1 MDLVEY
7 LRAVR
12 QYWWAVVLLTA
23 AGLALGILAV
33 REEPD
38 RYRASVTFFVVTRAE
53 ESVASAVQGD
63 QFAQRRVNSYVE
75 LLQSDR
81 LAERIADRPEIL
93 LEPGRIRTLIT
104 GTADLD
110 TVLLRAHATSTSRNR
125 SLAIAGAIAEEFP
138 RLVSDLE
145 SSGGGVSSVNLEVV
159 SGPGVRTLPSGAR
172 ATFVLRT
179 GLGMILGIGAAL
191 LLHLRDRTVRREEQ
205 IEEIGAGPLLGVI
218 PYDPAAKEAPLALE
232 EGADPRRAER
242 FRHLRT
248 NLEFLAVN
256 HAVQVLVVTSSV
268 AGEGKS
274 FVAINL
280 GQVLAAA
287 GREVVVVEA
296 DLRRPTLGEY
306 VSLRSMHGLS
316 EAIVGRVPLDEVVV
330 PSHIHPRLHVIGSG
344 ELPPNPA
351 ELLGGAASAALL
363 EELRARFDVVILNT
377 PPVLPVTDG
386 AVLAALA
393 DGVMLV
399 VRAGHTHRPQVARAI
414 STLQGV
420 GASLLGTVLN
430 MVPMRDV
437 ASYGGYDRYEADQP
451 AGRAAPRQA
460 QRS

>member
-1 MDLVEY
+1 MDLLEY

-12 QYWWAVVLLTA
+12 QYWWAATLLA
-23 AGLALGILAV
+23 AIGLAFGVLAV

-38 RYRASVTFFVVTRAE
+38 RFRASVTFFVVTRAD

-81 LAERIADRPEIL
+81 LAERIAARSEIQ

-110 TVLLRAHATSTSRNR
+110 TVLLRAHVTSTSRNR

-138 RLVSDLE
+138 RLVRDLE
-145 SSGGGVSSVNLEVV
+145 SSGGGVSSVSLEVV

-172 ATFVLRT
+172 ATLVLRT
-179 GLGMILGIGAAL
+179 GMGLLLGIATTL

-205 IEEIGAGPLLGVI
+205 LEEIGAGPLLGVI
-218 PYDPAAKEAPLALE
+218 PFDPGAEAAPLALE

-256 HAVQVLVVTSSV
+256 RAVQVLVVTSSV

-274 FVAINL
+274 FVAVNL
-280 GQVLAAA
+280 GQILAAA

-316 EAIVGRVPLDEVVV
+316 DAIVGRVPVDEVVL
-330 PSHIHPRLHVIGSG
+330 PSHLHPRLHVIGSG

-399 VRAGHTHRPQVARAI
+399 VRAGRTHLPQVSRAI
-414 STLQGV
+414 TTLQGV
-420 GASLLGTVLN
+420 GATLLGTVLN

-437 ASYGGYDRYEADQP
+437 ATYGGYVRYEPDPPDVRPARRQP
-451 AGRAAPRQA
+451 